1 MKFLFNFS
9 LLLLFIDFIY
19 AKILFTNIHFRH
31 GARSSVMN
39 IDKQGYDF
47 LGTKWN
53 NVGELTPLGI
63 RQLYLT
69 GIKHREKYKNFLS
82 EEYNSKEILI
92 YSTNMNRTIQS
103 ANSYLSGLFS
113 NIKPTKL
120 DLKQNKNIF
129 PPGIVTDKMEEISKK
144 LENFAIP
151 EGIQTIPVKIFN
163 KNDHFFLL
171 HDLSYVSDC
180 VTIDE
185 IQEKIINSNKTNM
198 LMDKFKNKFGDKINN
213 FFNDKNKNKKFIFN
227 YNYINSFCDHL
238 ISNILQFSNLS
249 FLEKYDLDINILS
262 DYCLGFLKYN
272 LEEVECSN
280 KDVVFMSLSPTIQQL
295 IFWMDNRIKLDKEG
309 NDQLAINGSPK
320 YTVWSAHDSSL
331 AANEMFF
338 KYVFG
343 TKFIYPVVSSTIVIE
358 LHKNDSESNNTYY
371 IKYFFNDELFLEID
385 YDLFKT
391 NALKYIWSEN
401 DINKFCKFYN
411 ISEYKSKVNT
421 YQICLLITFLLLL
434 ISLYV
439 NSKLFFKMKKLNEKN
454 NKEYE
459 LKEYLK
465 E

>member
-1 MKFLFNFS
+1 M
-9 LLLLFIDFIY
+9 
-19 AKILFTNIHFRH
+19 
-31 GARSSVMN
+31 
-39 IDKQGYDF
+39 
-47 LGTKWN
+47 
-53 NVGELTPLGI
+53 
-63 RQLYLT
+63 
-69 GIKHREKYKNFLS
+69 
-82 EEYNSKEILI
+82 
-92 YSTNMNRTIQS
+92 
-103 ANSYLSGLFS
+103 
-113 NIKPTKL
+113 
-120 DLKQNKNIF
+120 
-129 PPGIVTDKMEEISKK
+129 
-144 LENFAIP
+144 
-151 EGIQTIPVKIFN
+151 
-163 KNDHFFLL
+163 
-171 HDLSYVSDC
+171 
-180 VTIDE
+180 
-185 IQEKIINSNKTNM
+185 
-198 LMDKFKNKFGDKINN
+198 
-213 FFNDKNKNKKFIFN
+213 
-227 YNYINSFCDHL
+227 
-238 ISNILQFSNLS
+238 
-249 FLEKYDLDINILS
+249 
-262 DYCLGFLKYN
+262 
-272 LEEVECSN
+272 
-280 KDVVFMSLSPTIQQL
+280 
-295 IFWMDNRIKLDKEG
+295 
-309 NDQLAINGSPK
+309 AINGSPK